1 MIILLRLDVNHIL
14 VRVELEYGAFQCR
27 FHIML
32 IFRIIII
39 GTKGILVDALL
50 CFQSALCVKTSINHY
65 KFALHHKL
73 KIRRYFVY
81 IRYC

>member
-14 VRVELEYGAFQCR
+14 VRVELEYGVFQCR

-39 GTKGILVDALL
+39 GTKGILVDALF
-50 CFQSALCVKTSINHY
+50 CFIHGTS
-65 KFALHHKL
+65 
-73 KIRRYFVY
+73 
-81 IRYC
+81 